1 VGALLL
7 LNVMTTPHRPSCAPR
22 EGSAGEPIHHVEPA
36 VEHRNR
42 QRNPFRW
49 GEGRT
54 LGTTLLPRLLN
65 HRPPIRR
72 GVTWHDLHHQSP
84 QGTVVACCA
93 HGTVRTLSARM
104 STSRFRDRM
113 HVTPCSGSRLPHGV
127 FSLAT

>member
-22 EGSAGEPIHHVEPA
+22 EGGAGEPIHHVEPA
-36 VEHRNR
+36 VEQRNR

-49 GEGRT
+49 GKGRT

-93 HGTVRTLSARM
+93 WDRTDALCEDVYVPVQGPDACHAVLRLASTAR
-104 STSRFRDRM
+104 
-113 HVTPCSGSRLPHGV
+113 CL
-127 FSLAT
+127 